1 MSGYTSINGVVN
13 DPALGPLAALSDD
26 ELNKLFVKVLTSIPD
41 GPVSSGEPG
50 IGGTA
55 CVKHCVRV
63 KATIYEV
70 ALR

>member
-1 MSGYTSINGVVN
+1 M
-13 DPALGPLAALSDD
+13 
-26 ELNKLFVKVLTSIPD
+26 NKLFVKVLTSIPD